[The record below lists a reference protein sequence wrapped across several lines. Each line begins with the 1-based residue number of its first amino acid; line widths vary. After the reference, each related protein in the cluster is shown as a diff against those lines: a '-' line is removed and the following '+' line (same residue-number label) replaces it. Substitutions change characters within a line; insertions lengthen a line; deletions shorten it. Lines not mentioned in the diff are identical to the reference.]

1 MAIAHEALPF
11 DARELRHVL
20 GTFVT
25 GVTVVTTLD
34 ESGRPVGITANSFSS
49 VSLDPPLILWS
60 QALAAPSHPTYRDCD
75 RFAINIL
82 SEGQIDI
89 ANRFARPSTNKFEG
103 IALRSR
109 AGELPL
115 VEGCA
120 AYLLCRNMARYPGG
134 DHVVFIG
141 EVETVERTSLRP
153 LVFGKGRYLMAQ
165 PNALGAPLREGDQAR
180 LNHLRAVRVATQALI
195 HLREE
200 LDETLA
206 LGVWGNRGPTLVR
219 WEEGSQP
226 VTANLQIGH
235 VLPITRS
242 ATGIA
247 FATWLPEAEVEP
259 FLIEELTGTAD
270 RQQLDAAREQARR
283 EGCVRLVATH
293 QFATQYGGAIDAFS
307 APVFDHTG
315 RVLLVITALRRPG
328 TVSHDNDARIVEA
341 CNELSAQLGRFASA
355 PTSG

>member
-1 MAIAHEALPF
+1 VVTAGDALPF

-25 GVTVVTTLD
+25 GVTVITTLD
-34 ESGRPVGITANSFSS
+34 KSGAPVGITANSFSS

-60 QALAAPSHPTYRDCD
+60 QALAAPSHRTYRDCD

-82 SEGQIDI
+82 SEDQIDI
-89 ANRFARPSTNKFEG
+89 ANRFAKPSVNKFEDVV
-103 IALRSR
+103 LHSQ
-109 AGELPL
+109 AGEVPL
-115 VEGCA
+115 IAGCA
-120 AYLLCRNMARYPGG
+120 AYLLCHLVARYPGG
-134 DHVVFIG
+134 DHAVFIG
-141 EVETVERTSLRP
+141 EVETVKRTSLRP

-165 PNALGAPLREGDQAR
+165 PNALGAPLRDGDQAR
-180 LNHLRAVRVATQALI
+180 LNHLRAVRIATQALI

-247 FATWLPEAEVEP
+247 FAAWLPEAEVEP
-259 FLIEELTGTAD
+259 FLVEEITCMAD
-270 RQQLDAAREQARR
+270 RQHLDAARDQARR
-283 EGCVRLVATH
+283 EGCVRLVASH
-293 QFATQYGGAIDAFS
+293 QFASQYGGAIDAFS
-307 APVFDHTG
+307 APVFDQTG
-315 RVLLVITALRRPG
+315 RVLLVITALRSPG
-328 TVSHDNDARIVEA
+328 TISRDNDARIIEA
-341 CNELSAQLGRFASA
+341 CNQLSAQLGHSAGAS
-355 PTSG
+355 S